1 MVGDT
6 TTNFYFYGIFRFN
19 QITNHCPEEWGNR
32 KVPENQLRCFC
43 SSYPGNLIFTIM
55 QKQRNTLQHPLGS
68 LCGVKRRKVKLPR
81 YSRLNGRIIE
91 ELDALVSAVPAQR
104 LSRNLR
110 DIYLHYITME
120 REALPDHFIG
130 LAEDLCF
137 LFHLLDVIGDEL
149 PEVNMRSGH

>member
-1 MVGDT
+1 
-6 TTNFYFYGIFRFN
+6 
-19 QITNHCPEEWGNR
+19 
-32 KVPENQLRCFC
+32 
-43 SSYPGNLIFTIM
+43 M
-55 QKQRNTLQHPLGS
+55 QKQRNNPCAPFGS
-68 LCGVKRRKVKLPR
+68 LCVVKRRKVKLPR

-91 ELDALVSAVPAQR
+91 ELDTLVSAVPAQR

-120 REALPDHFIG
+120 RDTLPDHFIG

-149 PEVNMRSGH
+149 PEVNVRSGN